1 MYKKTTLKNGL
12 RIITVP
18 QKEAKAATVL
28 VLAKTGSKY
37 EEREISGISHF
48 LEHMLFKGTEK
59 RKEPKDVAE
68 VLDKVGGEYNAFTGE
83 EYTGYYAKVDAAHF
97 DIAMDWVS
105 DIFLNS
111 KIPNKE
117 VEKERGVIIEEINMY
132 NDNPMMYIDELW
144 KTVLYGDQPA
154 GWDIAGTKETVSKIS
169 RNQILKYIDTQ
180 YVASNVIICIA
191 GKVNESDVIKE
202 IKKYFGKIKTGK
214 AKDKPKVIENQ
225 TDPQVVVSYK
235 KMSQSN
241 LALGVRGVDTFHP
254 DKYVY
259 DVLAVILG
267 GMMSSRMFIEIREKM
282 GAAYYVR
289 TYNSSDTD
297 TGALATFAGVDN
309 NKINK
314 VIETILKEYKKLCK
328 TKVSDKELKKAKD
341 YIKGK
346 MVLGLES
353 SDAQASFY
361 GSQELLK
368 GEIMTIEEMFKKIDK
383 VKSSDI
389 MRVAK
394 DIFRDNKLNL
404 AIIGPFEDNKQFK
417 NILKFK

>member
-12 RIITVP
+12 RIISVP

-37 EEREISGISHF
+37 EEKEISGISHF
-48 LEHMLFKGTEK
+48 LEHMLFKGTKE
-59 RKEPKDVAE
+59 RKQPKDVAE
-68 VLDKVGGEYNAFTGE
+68 VLDRIGGEFNAFTGE
-83 EYTGYYAKVDAAHF
+83 EYTGYYAKVSEANF
-97 DIAMDWVS
+97 DIALGWVS

-111 KIPNKE
+111 IIPAKE
-117 VEKERGVIIEEINMY
+117 IEKERGVIIEEINMY
-132 NDNPMMYIDELW
+132 EDNPMMHIDELW
-144 KTVLYGDQPA
+144 KEVLYGDQPA
-154 GWDIAGTKETVSKIS
+154 GWNIAGTKESVSKIS
-169 RNQILKYIDTQ
+169 RKQILDYIGSQ
-180 YVASNVIICIA
+180 YAADNVVICVA
-191 GKVNESDVIKE
+191 
-202 IKKYFGKIKTGK
+202 GKIKEKEVVEKIKKHFGRIK
-214 AKDKPKVIENQ
+214 AGTARGKPKVIENQ
-225 TDPQVVVSYK
+225 SGPQIKVSYK
-235 KMSQSN
+235 KINQSN

-254 DKYVY
+254 DRYVL
-259 DVLAVILG
+259 DMIAVILG

-297 TGALATFAGVDN
+297 TGSLTTFVGADN
-309 NKINK
+309 NKIGK

-328 TKVSDKELKKAKD
+328 AKVSEGELKKAKD

-368 GEIMTIEEMFKKIDK
+368 NEILSVEEIFKRIDK

-389 MRVAK
+389 MRVSKNIFK
-394 DIFRDNKLNL
+394 DDKLNL
-404 AIIGPFEDNKQFK
+404 AIIGPFEDDKQFK
-417 NILKFK
+417 KILKFK